1 MESLRPGRDEAP
13 LNIRLSRLESYRP
26 YFQYSI
32 EKIQRQDMVS
42 ETRFEGRARSRRVQE
57 RNGKGPETKRKD
69 TYRTGIRPLGSKAGE
84 VQKRGGRDPEAKR
97 ADEGS
102 GADEI

>member
-13 LNIRLSRLESYRP
+13 LNILLSRLESYRP

-42 ETRFEGRARSRRVQE
+42 ETRFEGRDRSRRAQE
-57 RNGKGPETKRKD
+57 SCGRCAGKAQKRRD
-69 TYRTGIRPLGSKAGE
+69 TYRTGIRPLGSEAGE
-84 VQKRGGRDPEAKR
+84 VQKQSR
-97 ADEGS
+97 
-102 GADEI
+102 